1 MSRAPEKV
9 ADPSLSLLQRI
20 VEDAMDPGYRAAS
33 TQTGQP
39 QSRLGWRSTA
49 AVSVVLFV
57 LGLLLVAAVLQV
69 RAGAP
74 AISQTRAELTERIES
89 SSTELGA
96 TNQRVDELA
105 AEVQAIREGAL
116 AGTVSDQQL
125 AAQVS
130 ALEARVGGSPVTGP
144 GLTVTLTDGP
154 PSPAGEGGPDL
165 ARVLDADVQL
175 VVNGLFASGADAVAV
190 NGQRVTALSPIRSAG
205 EAILVGFRPL
215 TPPYEIAAV
224 GPSSLGSAFE
234 TSRARQELAGLSAA
248 YGIGVDVDTAEEL
261 TVPARADL
269 QVRYATEVRDRDAT
283 ANRPET
289 TP

>member
-1 MSRAPEKV
+1 M
-9 ADPSLSLLQRI
+9 
-20 VEDAMDPGYRAAS
+20 
-33 TQTGQP
+33 
-39 QSRLGWRSTA
+39 
-49 AVSVVLFV
+49 LFV

-74 AISQTRAELTERIES
+74 AVSQTRAELTERIES
-89 SSTELGA
+89 SSIELGV

-154 PSPAGEGGPDL
+154 PSPAEEGGPDL

-175 VVNGLFASGADAVAV
+175 VVNGLFASGAEAVAV

-224 GPSSLGSAFE
+224 GPSSLGSAFGA
-234 TSRARQELAGLSAA
+234 SRARQELAGLSAA